1 MKKTFLSLFSLL
13 LILNLVIPMAAASES
28 YPDFDTAVIDTF
40 IEEEMRTSRIPGLAL
55 GIVKN
60 GEIAYLKSYGHAG
73 NGRTLTPQTPFLIGS
88 LSKSITAVATMQLVE
103 ADLLN
108 LDAPIREY
116 LPWFEMAGE
125 YDVSTMTV
133 RHLLVQTS
141 GIPWN
146 AGLTTLA
153 EDSSLALEEEIRAL
167 KDIALVHPPGEQ
179 YIYSNTNYNILGLIV
194 EKVSEQGYMAHVEN
208 DIFKPLEMQDSYLSK
223 NDGIDGGMSEGHL
236 KWFSFPVATDV
247 QYLDNSLAAG
257 FIISSAE
264 DMSRYLLMHLG
275 EGSYK
280 QSMLLSE
287 TGAAEL
293 HTPGEVTDGESE
305 YAMGLVVR
313 EVDGASLIMHDGAT
327 QGFNSGMI
335 FSPEDQWG
343 IVVLT
348 NFAGQLELPAMGIAL
363 GVADILQGNSPETDS
378 RTRKMVYLGLLM
390 LLIILI
396 AFTIRSI
403 ILLPKKW
410 AVKIKENRPRGFF
423 PVFGRIVLPAGLE
436 LLVPYLIF
444 IFIPASAGFSIWNLF
459 MLFHPDLVY
468 SLLLLAALMLAKALW
483 RIYLLLRIRSN

>member
-1 MKKTFLSLFSLL
+1 MKKPIILA
-13 LILNLVIPMAAASES
+13 LIIAAFISFFPAAPSAAEAN
-28 YPDFDTAVIDTF
+28 PEIDRERIDAF

-88 LSKSITAVATMQLVE
+88 LSKSITAVATMQLAE

-108 LDAPIREY
+108 LDTPVREY

-141 GIPWN
+141 GIPWE
-146 AGLTTLA
+146 AGLSTLA
-153 EDSSLALEEEIRAL
+153 DDSTLALKEEIRAL
-167 KDIALVHPPGEQ
+167 KDIALAHPPGEQ
-179 YIYSNTNYNILGLIV
+179 YIYSNPNYNILGLII

-208 DIFKPLEMQDSYLSK
+208 EIFQPLEMQNSYLSK

-236 KWFSFPVATDV
+236 KWFSFPVTTDV
-247 QYLDNSLAAG
+247 QYLDNSLASG

-275 EGSYK
+275 KGSYN
-280 QSMLLSE
+280 QSILLSE
-287 TGAAEL
+287 AGVAEL
-293 HTPGEVTDGESE
+293 HTPGEVADGESE
-305 YAMGLVVR
+305 YAMGLVVK
-313 EVDGASLIMHDGAT
+313 EVEGAGLVMHDGAT

-335 FSPEDQWG
+335 LSPEDQWG
-343 IVVLT
+343 VIVLT
-348 NFAGQLELPAMGIAL
+348 NFAGQLELPAMGIAM
-363 GVADILQGNSPETDS
+363 GVGDIMQGSSPETDS

-396 AFTIRSI
+396 AFTVRSI

-444 IFIPASAGFSIWNLF
+444 IFIPAGAGFSVWSLF
-459 MLFHPDLVY
+459 TLFHPDLVY
-468 SLLLLAALMLAKALW
+468 SLLLLSALMLVKALW
-483 RIYLLLRIRSN
+483 RIYLLFRIRSS